1 MVIDARATKTPGMD
15 PRSVIAQRIDL
26 HLRRQLGQAVDVR
39 RALADKG
46 YTRDLL
52 LVCDAM
58 KGTELPLLARQFRA
72 AGELFAAERLRL
84 SRAGRHAGP
93 PQDWAADTS
102 GFGVSQPPPI
112 AESVSTHA
120 KPAWFSPSRWL

>member
-1 MVIDARATKTPGMD
+1 MD

-26 HLRRQLGQAVDVR
+26 HLRRQLGEAVDVR
-39 RALADKG
+39 RALADERYVG
-46 YTRDLL
+46 DLL

-72 AGELFAAERLRL
+72 AGELYEAERVRL
-84 SRAGRHAGP
+84 LRAGRHAGP

-112 AESVSTHA
+112 AQ
-120 KPAWFSPSRWL
+120 PATSDAQPSWFSPSRWL